1 MALPFGGSIG
11 DVSPQSRWTAML
23 KLKLTKGYLMQA
35 TRQDILDFLRRHRQA
50 TVKDLGEHLGL
61 TSTGIRQHLTVLER
75 DGLVEAREERGHVGR
90 PALVYRLTAKGD
102 ALFPKMYDALANA
115 VIEEARELVGAE
127 PLQQIMQKVAER
139 FAAPYMPRLEGKHGS
154 ERLAEIAAIMAER
167 GCMTDITNESDG
179 SVSISQHACLYPN
192 VATRNSVACQI
203 DVELLRQFLGGDPRL
218 TSSLLRGDDS
228 CTYRV
233 YVNGEAEAS

>member
-1 MALPFGGSIG
+1 
-11 DVSPQSRWTAML
+11 
-23 KLKLTKGYLMQA
+23 MQA
-35 TRQDILDFLRRHRQA
+35 TRQDILDYLRRHRQS
-50 TVKDLGEHLGL
+50 TVKELGEHLGL

-115 VIEEARELVGAE
+115 LIEEARELVGAE
-127 PLQQIMQKVAER
+127 PLQQIMRNVASR
-139 FAAPYMPRLEGKHGS
+139 FAEPYMSRLDGKQGA

-167 GCMTDITNESDG
+167 GCMTDITSESDG
-179 SVSISQHACLYPN
+179 GVSISQHACLYPN

-218 TSSLLRGDDS
+218 TTSLLRGDDS

-233 YVNGEAEAS
+233 YVNGAGEPS